1 RAVRVHRD
9 RRGDWRPLRG
19 RLRHRARASAG
30 PGQPR
35 GKPALRPITTRI
47 TIPMAALRSPLVI
60 FIGAPSGHPH
70 AVKASYF
77 VVPRRPDTI
86 AVFAIRPAGND
97 IGGYG
102 GSSPRGKTDADDM
115 EF

>member
-1 RAVRVHRD
+1 
-9 RRGDWRPLRG
+9 
-19 RLRHRARASAG
+19 
-30 PGQPR
+30 
-35 GKPALRPITTRI
+35 
-47 TIPMAALRSPLVI
+47 
-60 FIGAPSGHPH
+60 
-70 AVKASYF
+70 VKASYF

-115 EF
+115 EFV